1 MSIEE
6 EIVKGILSVIEN
18 ISNAQLQQKTWVE
31 GGGHPY
37 AFFEETMHQVFD
49 DYELA
54 EILNNYENYGIS
66 NEQYKLLNKFYKLL
80 NQYSHEK
87 MSWLQTIDPK
97 EILKDP
103 RWHVI
108 QKIAKEVLKAFNFHK
123 E

>member
-54 EILNNYENYGIS
+54 EIL
-66 NEQYKLLNKFYKLL
+66 
-80 NQYSHEK
+80 
-87 MSWLQTIDPK
+87 
-97 EILKDP
+97 KDP

-108 QKIAKEVLKAFNFHK
+108 QKTAKEVLKAFNFHK